1 MLKLTDVHASYGPI
15 VALRGI
21 SLEVPQGGIVAVLGA
36 NGAGKT
42 STLRAISGLLRPSQ
56 GTIEFDGYRI
66 DRFSTEKIVQ
76 AGISQVP
83 EGRELFTDLTVLE
96 NLMLGAYS
104 RSDQPAIRSDLERVL
119 AYFPVLGERKGRPAG
134 TLSGGEQQM
143 LAIGRGLMS
152 RPRLLLL
159 DEPSVGLAP
168 ILVRDIFRIIRTI
181 NEQDGITILLV
192 EQDASMALRLAQYA
206 YLLETGTVVLEDS
219 AEKLRSDEA
228 VRKSDLGY

>member
-1 MLKLTDVHASYGPI
+1 MLKLTDIHASYGPI

-21 SLEVPQGGIVAVLGA
+21 SLEVPEGGIVAVLGA
-36 NGAGKT
+36 NGAGKS

-66 DRFSTEKIVQ
+66 DRFSPEKVVQ

-104 RSDQPAIRSDLERVL
+104 RNDKPGIRMDLERVL
-119 AYFPVLGERKGRPAG
+119 EYFPVLAERKGRPAG

-168 ILVRDIFRIIRTI
+168 ILVREIFRIIGRL

-192 EQDASMALRLAQYA
+192 EQDASMALRLAQHA
-206 YLLETGTVVLEDS
+206 YLLETGTVVLDDS
-219 AEKLRSDEA
+219 AEKLRSNEA
-228 VRKSDLGY
+228 VRKSYLGY

>member
-42 STLRAISGLLRPSQ
+42 SMLRAISGLLRPSQ

-206 YLLETGTVVLEDS
+206 YLLETGTVVLDDS

-228 VRKSDLGY
+228 VRKSYLGY

>member
-42 STLRAISGLLRPSQ
+42 SMLRAISGLLRPSQ

-192 EQDASMALRLAQYA
+192 EQDASMALRLAQHA
-206 YLLETGTVVLEDS
+206 YLLETGTVVLDDS

-228 VRKSDLGY
+228 VRKSYLGY

>member
-66 DRFSTEKIVQ
+66 DRFSTEKIVR

-228 VRKSDLGY
+228 VRKSYLGY

>member
-192 EQDASMALRLAQYA
+192 EQDASMALRLAQHA
-206 YLLETGTVVLEDS
+206 YLLETGTVVLDDS

-228 VRKSDLGY
+228 VRKSYLGY

>member
-66 DRFSTEKIVQ
+66 DRFSTEKIVR

-104 RSDQPAIRSDLERVL
+104 RSDKPAIRSDLERVL

-192 EQDASMALRLAQYA
+192 EQDASMALRLAQHA
-206 YLLETGTVVLEDS
+206 YLLETGTVVLDDS

-228 VRKSDLGY
+228 DRKSYLGY